1 MNSPSSLAR
10 FLTRLEM
17 WFVGPLDAAVRLD
30 MFVDLRA
37 ACTHSVMA
45 TVITFIPI
53 ILRRSGASAE
63 QIAYYFAITTLG
75 LLTTNVSMWLMRRFG
90 MKPIVIVCWL
100 VGRGTFLF
108 AAVAT

>member
-1 MNSPSSLAR
+1 MKNPTLLAR
-10 FLTRLEM
+10 FFTRLEM
-17 WFVGPLDAAVRLD
+17 WFVGPLDGEVRHD
-30 MFVDLRA
+30 MYVDLRA

-53 ILRRSGASAE
+53 ILRRSGASSE

-75 LLTTNVSMWLMRRFG
+75 MLTTNVSMWLMRRFG
-90 MKPIVIVCWL
+90 TKPIIIVCWL

-108 AAVAT
+108 AA